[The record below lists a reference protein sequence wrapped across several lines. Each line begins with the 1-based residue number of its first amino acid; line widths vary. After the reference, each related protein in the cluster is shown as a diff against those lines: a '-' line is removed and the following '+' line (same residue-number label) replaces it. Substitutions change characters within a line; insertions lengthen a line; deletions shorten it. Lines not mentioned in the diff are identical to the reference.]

1 MLRLYRALGIN
12 IREQTNTVGSCSWL
26 VLREGV
32 YMDVEVIV
40 YPQPEMTK
48 SLFSHPGER
57 RCSSKLSLYRVEQSP
72 STNLLWQR
80 PFLELWALSHKLKIT
95 AEAESRRETERYSDV
110 RRPNR
115 KRRQQ
120 VISLENDMRGQK

>member
-1 MLRLYRALGIN
+1 
-12 IREQTNTVGSCSWL
+12 
-26 VLREGV
+26 
-32 YMDVEVIV
+32 MDVEVIV

-48 SLFSHPGER
+48 SLFSHPRER
-57 RCSSKLSLYRVEQSP
+57 PCSSKLSLYRVEQSP

-80 PFLELWALSHKLKIT
+80 PFLELWALRHKLKIT
-95 AEAESRRETERYSDV
+95 AEAESRRETERYL